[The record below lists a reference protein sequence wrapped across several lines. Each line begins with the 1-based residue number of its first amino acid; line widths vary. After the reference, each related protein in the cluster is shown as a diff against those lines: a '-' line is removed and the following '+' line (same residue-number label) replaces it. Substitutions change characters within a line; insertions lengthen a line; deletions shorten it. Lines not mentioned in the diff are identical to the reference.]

1 VTRSLLV
8 CLAVP
13 TLAAVALL
21 AAGCGG
27 GSSPSVAALGT
38 TTSGSTASG
47 GSTPS
52 ASGQG
57 ASGQGG
63 PSLTMKTQDGF
74 KFSACMRAHGLPNFP
89 DPNAQGVI
97 QFGSA
102 NGIDPSS
109 PKFQA
114 AQQAC
119 RKVLPNGGQPSPQ
132 QIAKAQ
138 QAALAFSAC
147 MRSHGIKDFPDPTFS
162 GGGVQM
168 SLRGGPGSDLD
179 PSSPL
184 FQKAQ
189 TACQALIPGKVLGPG
204 AAGPARK

>member
-1 VTRSLLV
+1 MRGLRVCIAALGGALV
-8 CLAVP
+8 L
-13 TLAAVALL
+13 
-21 AAGCGG
+21 AGCGG
-27 GSSPSVAALGT
+27 GKAPSVASLPPSHAVT
-38 TTSGSTASG
+38 TTQSPPAQAAPSTSGSAG
-47 GSTPS
+47 G
-52 ASGQG
+52 AHVGL
-57 ASGQGG
+57 AI
-63 PSLTMKTQDGF
+63 KTQDGA